1 MYDIL
6 AWRMQGIQSQT
17 KSMCVGR
24 RLGLQA
30 CQNQGVGESED
41 HLSSSHCP
49 FLIPG
54 PNTRPGRLQMSEKWE
69 HGTMPHVRDV
79 RKSRHSTTLMHLIW
93 FMKCNFCGILC

>member
-6 AWRMQGIQSQT
+6 AWRMRGIQSQT

-30 CQNQGVGESED
+30 CQNQAVGESED

-54 PNTRPGRLQMSEKWE
+54 SKYQTRASPAE
-69 HGTMPHVRDV
+69 
-79 RKSRHSTTLMHLIW
+79 
-93 FMKCNFCGILC
+93 